1 VTAGP
6 VHPAAR
12 MSEQTRIAMI
22 RVGEQLIVYDH
33 TGWYKNMFIL
43 LAADLPRDL
52 PGASHYFCSCSE
64 PLMQ

>member
-1 VTAGP
+1 
-6 VHPAAR
+6 
-12 MSEQTRIAMI
+12 MI
-22 RVGEQLIVYDH
+22 TVGEQLNVYDH
-33 TGWYKNMFIL
+33 TGWYKNMSIL